1 MWTDVVDLRDFYGS
15 ALGQTARRLI
25 RQRIREL
32 WPNVTGE
39 RVLGL
44 GYATPYLAPFRDEAE
59 RTLAIMPAQQGV
71 LHWPPEGPGLVALA
85 DEAALPLP
93 DLSVDRVL
101 LIHAVEYTEQLRPML
116 REVWRVLRAG
126 GKVLIVVPNRRGI
139 WARLERT
146 PFGFGHPYSGGQLS
160 RLLRDTMFT
169 PVRTERALFV
179 PPSRSRMV
187 QATAQAWEQIGH
199 RLFQAVAG
207 VVLVE
212 AGKQIYAAGVT
223 AARPLR
229 RIVELPADSTP
240 TPAVGT
246 RAKLRL
252 IYDAAERRPA
262 HKSS

>member
-1 MWTDVVDLRDFYGS
+1 
-15 ALGQTARRLI
+15 
-25 RQRIREL
+25 
-32 WPNVTGE
+32 
-39 RVLGL
+39 
-44 GYATPYLAPFRDEAE
+44 
-59 RTLAIMPAQQGV
+59 
-71 LHWPPEGPGLVALA
+71 
-85 DEAALPLP
+85 
-93 DLSVDRVL
+93 
-101 LIHAVEYTEQLRPML
+101 
-116 REVWRVLRAG
+116 
-126 GKVLIVVPNRRGI
+126 VVPNRRGI

-187 QATAQAWEQIGH
+187 LATAQAWEQIGH
-199 RLFQAVAG
+199 RLFQAIAG

-212 AGKQIYAAGVT
+212 AGKQIYAGGLT

-229 RIVELPADSTP
+229 RMVEIPADTTP

-252 IYDAAERRPA
+252 IYDSTETRPA

>member
-15 ALGQTARRLI
+15 PLGLAARRLI
-25 RQRIREL
+25 RKRIREL

-39 RVLGL
+39 RMLGI
-44 GYATPYLAPFRDEAE
+44 GYATPYLAPFREEAE

-101 LIHAVEYTEQLRPML
+101 LVHAVEYSEQLRPML

-126 GKVLIVVPNRRGI
+126 GKVMIVVPNRRGI

-169 PVRTERALFV
+169 PVRTERALYF

-187 QATAQAWEQIGH
+187 LATAQAWERIGH

-212 AGKQIYAAGVT
+212 AGKQIYAASTT
-223 AARPLR
+223 ATKPVR
-229 RIVELPADSTP
+229 RIVEIPAQP

>member
-1 MWTDVVDLRDFYGS
+1 
-15 ALGQTARRLI
+15 
-25 RQRIREL
+25 
-32 WPNVTGE
+32 
-39 RVLGL
+39 
-44 GYATPYLAPFRDEAE
+44 
-59 RTLAIMPAQQGV
+59 
-71 LHWPPEGPGLVALA
+71 
-85 DEAALPLP
+85 
-93 DLSVDRVL
+93 
-101 LIHAVEYTEQLRPML
+101 ML

-126 GKVLIVVPNRRGI
+126 GKLLIVVPNRRGI

-169 PVRTERALFV
+169 PIRTERALFV

-187 QATAQAWEQIGH
+187 QATAQAWERIGH

-212 AGKQIYAAGVT
+212 AGKQIYAAGLT
-223 AARPLR
+223 ATPARR
-229 RIVELPADSTP
+229 RIVEIPAEAPP

-252 IYDAAERRPA
+252 IYDSRETRPA

>member
-15 ALGQTARRLI
+15 PLGQTARRLI
-25 RQRIREL
+25 RKRIREL
-32 WPNVTGE
+32 WPNVAGE

-44 GYATPYLAPFRDEAE
+44 GYATPYLGAFREEAE

-71 LHWPPEGPGLVALA
+71 LHWPLEGPGLVALA

-101 LIHAVEYTEQLRPML
+101 LVHAVEYTEQLRPML

-126 GKVLIVVPNRRGI
+126 GKVMIVVPNRRGI

-146 PFGFGHPYSGGQLS
+146 PFGFGHPYSGSQLS

-169 PVRTERALFV
+169 PVRTERALFI

-187 QATAQAWEQIGH
+187 LAASQAWERIGR
-199 RLFQAVAG
+199 RLFQAIAG

-223 AARPLR
+223 APKPLR
-229 RIVELPADSTP
+229 RIVEIPAQP
-240 TPAVGT
+240 TPAVGA
-246 RAKLRL
+246 RARLRL
-252 IYDAAERRPA
+252 IYDAAERRSA